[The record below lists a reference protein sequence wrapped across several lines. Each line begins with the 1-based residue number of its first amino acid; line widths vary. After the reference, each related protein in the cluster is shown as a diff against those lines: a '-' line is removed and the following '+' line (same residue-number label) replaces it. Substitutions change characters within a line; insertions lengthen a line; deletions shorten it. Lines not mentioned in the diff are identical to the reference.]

1 MFKILTGVDGLN
13 FKLERKPILLLKF
26 TFQNLMGLSSNFTY
40 ERKSQVLTEK
50 YVHHEKTVQIKR
62 MTIDNEN
69 EPAKHTDIQKYE
81 ISQFNRWK

>member
-1 MFKILTGVDGLN
+1 MFLFKILTGVDGLN

-62 MTIDNEN
+62 MTIDM
-69 EPAKHTDIQKYE
+69 KMSQLSIL
-81 ISQFNRWK
+81 ISKSMR